1 MVSLMKGRVAFGSNE
16 IGYEVKFSK
25 RKSLG
30 IKVYPTGDV
39 EVLAPIDT
47 SSEAIEQRVLRR
59 AQWIVRQQNYFK
71 ELGERSPEKRFIS
84 GESHYYLGRQF
95 LLRVEEGKP
104 NSVRYKGR
112 YFEVIC
118 TPTSK
123 AKKLMKAWYKSHAKI
138 KFAEFA
144 EPIIARFEK
153 YGVAPSSLYIQ
164 EMENRWGSCTSKG
177 KIILNTQLIK
187 APRPCIEY
195 VITHELCHLL
205 HPDHTKAFWDL
216 LQKEMP
222 DWERWKDKLERFM
235 L

>member
-1 MVSLMKGRVAFGSNE
+1 MKGRVAFGSNE

-25 RKSLG
+25 RKTLG
-30 IKVYPTGDV
+30 IKVHPTGDV
-39 EVLAPIDT
+39 EVLAPIDA
-47 SSEAIEQRVLRR
+47 SAEAIEQRVLRR

-112 YFEVIC
+112 YFEIVC
-118 TPTSK
+118 TPACK
-123 AKKLMKAWYKSHAKI
+123 AKELMKEWYKSHAKI

-164 EMENRWGSCTSKG
+164 EMDNRWGSCTPKG
-177 KIILNTQLIK
+177 KIILNTQLIR

-205 HPDHTKAFWDL
+205 YPDHTKAFWEL

-222 DWERWKDKLERFM
+222 DWERWKNKLERFM

>member
-1 MVSLMKGRVAFGSNE
+1 MKGRVAFGSNE

-25 RKSLG
+25 RKTLG

-59 AQWIVRQQNYFK
+59 VQWIVRQQNYFK

-123 AKKLMKAWYKSHAKI
+123 VKKLMKAWYKSHAKI

-164 EMENRWGSCTSKG
+164 EMENRWGSCTPKG
-177 KIILNTQLIK
+177 KIILNTQLIR

-205 HPDHTKAFWDL
+205 HPDHTRAFWEL

-222 DWERWKDKLERFM
+222 DWERWKNKLERFM

>member
-1 MVSLMKGRVAFGSNE
+1 MKGRVAFGSNE

-25 RKSLG
+25 RKTLG

-123 AKKLMKAWYKSHAKI
+123 AKELMKAWYREHAKE

-164 EMENRWGSCTSKG
+164 EMDNRWGSCTPKG
-177 KIILNTQLIK
+177 KIILNTQLIR

-205 HPDHTKAFWDL
+205 HPDHTKAFWEL

-222 DWERWKDKLERFM
+222 DWERWKNKLERFM

>member
-1 MVSLMKGRVAFGSNE
+1 MVSLMNGKVEYGSYTIKYN
-16 IGYEVKFSK
+16 IKFSN
-25 RKSLG
+25 RKTLG
-30 IKVYPTGDV
+30 IKVYPSGDV

-47 SSEAIEQRVLRR
+47 TMELIEQRILRR

-71 ELGERSPEKRFIS
+71 QFGEHLPEKQFIS

-104 NSVRYKGR
+104 NSVRYRGR

-118 TPTSK
+118 TPRSK
-123 AKKLMKAWYKSHAKI
+123 AKELMKEWYKLHAKN
-138 KFAEFA
+138 KFAEYA
-144 EPIIARFEK
+144 DPIIARFEK
-153 YGVAPSSLYIQ
+153 YGVTPSSLYIQ
-164 EMENRWGSCTSKG
+164 EMENRWGSCTPKG
-177 KIILNTQLIK
+177 KIILNVQLIK

-195 VITHELCHLL
+195 VITHELCHLV
-205 HPDHTKAFWDL
+205 HPDHTKAFWEL

-222 DWERWKDKLERFM
+222 DWERWKNKLERFM

>member
-1 MVSLMKGRVAFGSNE
+1 MKGRVAFGSNE

-25 RKSLG
+25 RKTLG
-30 IKVYPTGDV
+30 IKVHPTSDV
-39 EVLAPIDT
+39 EVLAPIDA
-47 SSEAIEQRVLRR
+47 SAEAIEQRVLRR

-112 YFEVIC
+112 YFEIIC
-118 TPTSK
+118 TPACK
-123 AKKLMKAWYKSHAKI
+123 AKELMKEWYKSHAKI

-164 EMENRWGSCTSKG
+164 EMDNRWGSCTPKG
-177 KIILNTQLIK
+177 KIILNTQLIR

-205 HPDHTKAFWDL
+205 HPDHTKAFWEL

-222 DWERWKDKLERFM
+222 DWERWKNKLERFM

>member
-1 MVSLMKGRVAFGSNE
+1 MKGRVAFGSNE

-104 NSVRYKGR
+104 NRVRYKGR

-118 TPTSK
+118 TPKSK
-123 AKKLMKAWYKSHAKI
+123 AKELMKEWYRIHAKC
-138 KFAEFA
+138 KFAEYA

-153 YGVAPSSLYIQ
+153 YGVTPTSLYIQ
-164 EMENRWGSCTSKG
+164 EMENRWGSCTPKG
-177 KIILNTQLIK
+177 KIILNTQLIR

-205 HPDHTKAFWDL
+205 HPDHTKAFWEL

-222 DWERWKDKLERFM
+222 DWERWKNKLERFM

>member
-1 MVSLMKGRVAFGSNE
+1 MKGRVAFGSNE

-164 EMENRWGSCTSKG
+164 EMKNRWGSCTPKG
-177 KIILNTQLIK
+177 KIILNTQLIR

-205 HPDHTKAFWDL
+205 HPDHTKAFWEL
-216 LQKEMP
+216 LQKEMS
-222 DWERWKDKLERFM
+222 DWERWKNKLERFM

>member
-1 MVSLMKGRVAFGSNE
+1 MKGRVAFGSNE

-123 AKKLMKAWYKSHAKI
+123 TKKLMKAWYKSHAKI

-164 EMENRWGSCTSKG
+164 EMENRWGSCTPKG
-177 KIILNTQLIK
+177 KIILNTQLIR

-205 HPDHTKAFWDL
+205 HPDHTKAFWEL

-222 DWERWKDKLERFM
+222 DWERWKNKLERFM

>member
-1 MVSLMKGRVAFGSNE
+1 MNGKVEYGSYTIKYN
-16 IGYEVKFSK
+16 IKFSN
-25 RKSLG
+25 RKTLG
-30 IKVYPTGDV
+30 IKVYPSGDV

-47 SSEAIEQRVLRR
+47 TMELIEQRILRR

-71 ELGERSPEKRFIS
+71 QFGEHLPEKQFIS

-104 NSVRYKGR
+104 NSVRYRGR

-118 TPTSK
+118 TPRSK
-123 AKKLMKAWYKSHAKI
+123 AKELMKEWYKLHAKN
-138 KFAEFA
+138 KFAEYA
-144 EPIIARFEK
+144 DPIIARFEK
-153 YGVAPSSLYIQ
+153 YGVTPSSLYIQ
-164 EMENRWGSCTSKG
+164 EMENRWGSCTPKG
-177 KIILNTQLIK
+177 KIILNVQLIK

-195 VITHELCHLL
+195 VITHELCHLV
-205 HPDHTKAFWDL
+205 HPDHTKAFWEL

-222 DWERWKDKLERFM
+222 DWERWKNKLERFM

>member
-1 MVSLMKGRVAFGSNE
+1 MKGRVTFGSNE

-118 TPTSK
+118 TPTRK

-164 EMENRWGSCTSKG
+164 EMENRWGSCTPKG
-177 KIILNTQLIK
+177 KIILNTQLIR

-205 HPDHTKAFWDL
+205 HPDHTKAFWEL

-222 DWERWKDKLERFM
+222 DWERWKNKLERFM

>member
-1 MVSLMKGRVAFGSNE
+1 MKGRVAFGSNE

-25 RKSLG
+25 RKTLG

-123 AKKLMKAWYKSHAKI
+123 AKELMKAWYREHAKE

-164 EMENRWGSCTSKG
+164 EMDNRWGSCTPKG
-177 KIILNTQLIK
+177 KIILNTQLIR

-205 HPDHTKAFWDL
+205 HPDHTKAFWEL